1 MVFKKNYL
9 DLANM
14 LEFLNLGWLTF
25 PFILFIDFLQ
35 FKRFISS
42 AKWWSEQWIIII
54 SNYKLME
61 ILE

>member
-25 PFILFIDFLQ
+25 PFILFIDFL
-35 FKRFISS
+35 
-42 AKWWSEQWIIII
+42 
-54 SNYKLME
+54 
-61 ILE
+61 

>member
-42 AKWWSEQWIIII
+42 AK
-54 SNYKLME
+54 
-61 ILE
+61 